1 MPEINH
7 KDLPAY
13 LKNLGKHHQLQES
26 SPLFLIY
33 GEELLYKTAFEEL
46 RNELIPDAKRNLNYI
61 AFDGAIDDITEAIEN
76 VNTYSLL
83 SGTKVV
89 AIYDSKIFY
98 SKQDES
104 RLINKAKDAFEINDV
119 KKAAT
124 YFLKLLG
131 LLNLRFDDVSEENR
145 KKALRLDSESLDDG
159 WMDKIISYCVENNLP
174 ISSGEGSVSYL
185 IKAIEKGFPKD
196 NHLIITADMVDKRSK
211 LYKTIREYGTIIDC
225 SVPKGDR
232 RADRI
237 AQGAV
242 LNDRMNAILGQSG
255 KTMDQNAYRAMYD
268 MTGFDLRTFSSNLQ
282 KLVSYVGDR
291 EIITAS
297 DVENVLQ
304 STKKDP
310 IYELTNAISDRNIED
325 ALFFLGSL
333 LTENIHPLQI
343 LAALTNQMRRIL
355 LVKGFVESPY
365 GSLWHKG
372 VRFERFKNTIM
383 PAIQSYDSDLLDQ
396 INTWEMMLSEEKKGN
411 QKEKKTGGKRK
422 STSDL
427 VIVKN
432 PKNPYPVYKM
442 IVKSDLFT
450 KDELIS
456 ILENLSQTDIRLK
469 STGQNPKIILE
480 RAILHICHVHQG
492 GRLA

>member
-1 MPEINH
+1 MPEINY
-7 KDLPAY
+7 KELTTY
-13 LKNLGKHHQLQES
+13 LKNLGKDRQLPEF

-33 GEELLYKTAFEEL
+33 GEELLYKTALEEL
-46 RNELIPDAKRNLNYI
+46 LNVLIPDAKRNLNYVAI
-61 AFDGAIDDITEAIEN
+61 DGSNDDITGAIES

-89 AIYDSKIFY
+89 AIYDSRIFY

-131 LLNLRFDDVSEENR
+131 LLNLTFDDVSEENR
-145 KKALRLDSESLDDG
+145 KKALALDLESLDNDD
-159 WMDKIISYCVENNLP
+159 WMDKIISYCVENKLP
-174 ISSGEGSVSYL
+174 ISSGEGSVSFL

-211 LYKTIREYGTIIDC
+211 LFKTIRKYGTIIDC

-232 RADRI
+232 RADKI

-242 LNDRMNAILGQSG
+242 LNDRMNAILGQAG
-255 KTMDQNAYRAMYD
+255 KTMDQGAYRAMYD

-291 EIITAS
+291 EMITTS
-297 DVENVLQ
+297 DVEHVLQ

-325 ALFFLGSL
+325 TLYFLGSL
-333 LTENIHPLQI
+333 FAENIHPLQI
-343 LAALTNQMRRIL
+343 LAAMTNQMRRLL

-365 GSLWHKG
+365 GSSWHKE
-372 VRFERFKNTIM
+372 VRFERFKNKIM
-383 PAIQSYDSDLLDQ
+383 PSIESYDGDLLDQ
-396 INTWEMMLSEEKKGN
+396 IKAWEIMLSKDIKKKEN
-411 QKEKKTGGKRK
+411 QKQKRKGTGGKK
-422 STSDL
+422 KPTSDL
-427 VIVKN
+427 VIAKN

-442 IVKSDLFT
+442 LLKSDLFS
-450 KDELIS
+450 KDDLIS
-456 ILENLSQTDIRLK
+456 ILEYLSQTDIRLK
-469 STGQNPKIILE
+469 STGQSPKIILE
-480 RAILHICHVHQG
+480 KAILYIC
-492 GRLA
+492 R

>member
-1 MPEINH
+1 MPEINY
-7 KDLPAY
+7 KELTTY
-13 LKNLGKHHQLQES
+13 LKNLGKDGQLQEF

-46 RNELIPDAKRNLNYI
+46 LNALIPDAKRNLNYAAI
-61 AFDGAIDDITEAIEN
+61 DGANDDIAEAIES

-89 AIYDSKIFY
+89 IIYDSKLFY

-104 RLINKAKDAFEINDV
+104 SLVNKAKDAFEINDV
-119 KKAAT
+119 KKAST

-131 LLNLRFDDVSEENR
+131 LRNLTFDDVSEGDR
-145 KKALRLDSESLDDG
+145 KKALALNLESSDDAG
-159 WMDKIISYCVENNLP
+159 WIDKIVSYCVENKLS
-174 ISSGEGSVSYL
+174 ISSGEGSVNFL

-211 LYKTIREYGTIIDC
+211 LFKAIRKHGTIIDC

-232 RADRI
+232 RADKI
-237 AQGAV
+237 VQGAV
-242 LNDRMNAILGQSG
+242 LSDRMKAILGQAG
-255 KTMDQNAYRAMYD
+255 KTMDQGAYRAMYD

-291 EIITAS
+291 EMITTD
-297 DVENVLQ
+297 DVEHVLQ
-304 STKKDP
+304 NTKKDP

-325 ALFFLGSL
+325 ALYFLGSL
-333 LTENIHPLQI
+333 LVENIHPLQI
-343 LAALTNQMRRIL
+343 LAAMTNQMRKLL
-355 LVKGFVESPY
+355 LVKGFVESPH
-365 GSLWHKG
+365 GSSWHKG
-372 VRFERFKNTIM
+372 VRFDRFKNKIM
-383 PAIQSYDSDLLDQ
+383 PAIQSHDGDLLDQ
-396 INTWEMMLSEEKKGN
+396 VKAWEIMLSKDINKKEN
-411 QKEKKTGGKRK
+411 QQQKQKGKGGKKK

-427 VIVKN
+427 VIAKN

-442 IVKSDLFT
+442 LEKSDLFT
-450 KDELIS
+450 RDDLIS
-456 ILENLSQTDIRLK
+456 ILEFLSQTDIRLK

-480 RAILHICHVHQG
+480 KAILHICRKG
-492 GRLA
+492 N